1 MYIGID
7 LGGTNIAAGLVTEK
21 GEMIAKASVPTASER
36 PTDEIVKD
44 MAALS
49 ERLMADN
56 GLSKN
61 DIKAV
66 GIGCPGTIDHETG
79 EVVYSNNIKMDRY
92 PLSEVFRKYLDL
104 PVRVDND
111 ANCAA
116 LGEYKVYGGGA
127 QSYLFIT
134 LGTGIGGGLILNG
147 KLHRGFNGV
156 AAEPGH
162 ITLVSGGERCTCGK
176 DGCWES
182 YASATALIR
191 DTKRAMDKTPD
202 SLMHKVAA
210 DEGKISGSTAFD
222 AADMGD
228 SAAKQVVDN
237 YIRYVADG
245 IVSCANFVQPEIT
258 SIGGGVSK
266 QGESLIAP
274 IREYVDDYGFNKYM
288 PKMKIVAASLGN
300 DAGIIGA
307 AMIGMED

>member
-7 LGGTNIAAGLVTEK
+7 LGGTNIAAGLVTDK
-21 GEMIAKASVPTASER
+21 GEIMAKASVPTNSGR
-36 PTDEIVKD
+36 PTEEIVRD
-44 MAALS
+44 MA
-49 ERLMADN
+49 E
-56 GLSKN
+56 LSKQLITEN
-61 DIKAV
+61 DLSIDDIEAV
-66 GIGCPGTIDHETG
+66 GIGCPGTIDYKTG
-79 EVVYSNNIKMDRY
+79 EVVYCNNIKMDHF
-92 PLSEVFRKYLDL
+92 PLSDVFRKHLDL

-116 LGEYKVYGGGA
+116 LGEYKINGGGA
-127 QSYLFIT
+127 SSYLLIT
-134 LGTGIGGGLILNG
+134 LGTGVGGGLILNG
-147 KLHRGFNGV
+147 RLHRGFNGV

-176 DGCWES
+176 EGCWEC
-182 YASATALIR
+182 YASATALVR
-191 DTKRAMDKTPD
+191 DTKRAMEKAPD

-210 DEGKISGSTAFD
+210 NAGKVGGKTAFD
-222 AADMGD
+222 AAEMGD

-258 SIGGGVSK
+258 AIGGGVSK

-274 IREYVDDYGFNKYM
+274 IREYVYRYEYNKHM
-288 PKMKIVAASLGN
+288 PKMKVEAASLGN

-307 AMIGMED
+307 AMLCMEE